1 MSTPCAI
8 GLQIGDKVKGI
19 YCHNDGYP
27 EHMFD
32 VLKNGYTKQSKVE
45 KLLSLGDLSSIG
57 YNPISK
63 EEFWDT
69 SFYMNHVRELD
80 NYCIAY
86 KDRGD
91 ENVDAQ
97 EFDSLTDFYDGYDV
111 DYYYIFNN
119 NNWYYRQA
127 WGNKKLKLIEEF
139 KMRSNEQD
147 LEKPIRTDVK
157 SQQAEILTDVEDKNI
172 GVGNVAY
179 SDAVKDVKKAGEM
192 AAKANKVPQAE
203 KHKDKGENPKMVPGA
218 KKMHLD
224 EDLFDIEDG
233 RSDLVRHLTVDIYN
247 DNKIFISEDGASGS
261 EYDGSTPE
269 DISFAVQA
277 YLEDNMLDEAVSPKN
292 INKDTRVK
300 YYYTLM
306 YPDDYQ
312 LDLINPDITF
322 DELWGRMQ
330 AGEDFYEIASVDG
343 TGFDSAV
350 RENIFSGMSEI
361 LDIPYDEIY
370 ETWLQND

>member
-1 MSTPCAI
+1 
-8 GLQIGDKVKGI
+8 
-19 YCHNDGYP
+19 
-27 EHMFD
+27 
-32 VLKNGYTKQSKVE
+32 
-45 KLLSLGDLSSIG
+45 
-57 YNPISK
+57 
-63 EEFWDT
+63 
-69 SFYMNHVRELD
+69 
-80 NYCIAY
+80 
-86 KDRGD
+86 
-91 ENVDAQ
+91 
-97 EFDSLTDFYDGYDV
+97 
-111 DYYYIFNN
+111 
-119 NNWYYRQA
+119 
-127 WGNKKLKLIEEF
+127 
-139 KMRSNEQD
+139 MRLNEQD
-147 LEKPIRTDVK
+147 LEKPINPDIK

-172 GVGNVAY
+172 SVGNVAY
-179 SDAVKDVKKAGEM
+179 SSAVKDVKKAGEM
-192 AAKANKVPQAE
+192 AAEANKVPQAE
-203 KHKDKGENPKMVPGA
+203 KHKEKGENPKMVPGA

-224 EDLFDIEDG
+224 EDLFDIEDS

-247 DNKIFISEDGASGS
+247 DNKIFISEDGSSGS

-269 DISFAVQA
+269 DVSFAVQA
-277 YLEDNMLDEAVSPKN
+277 YLEDNMLDEAISPKN

-330 AGEDFYEIASVDG
+330 AGEDFYEIASIDG

-350 RENIFSGMSEI
+350 RENIFSGMSDI